1 MAVRSLRSLCLE
13 RVHTLGLPVLGPE
26 ELPGTLARHLARAR
40 LFSGNFLERS
50 SNFSNN
56 YIKQTGLTIRF
67 RKIWSSVQPRKCVLY

>member
-13 RVHTLGLPVLGPE
+13 RVYTVGLPVLGPE